1 MPTVLQVLLAGVLL
15 FCGSATSA
23 QTSVGELP
31 VRAREMGL
39 DLALPTLEKLRF
51 DTGVHSRNR
60 TRVDMKW
67 LGRGRPDFEIY
78 VALVPEE
85 GRPLFPNVLG
95 GTAATNAASNSEEE
109 GDFMALYRAGD
120 EDLRRL
126 NADWA
131 AFWAFTPKPELSGRA
146 YGYQASYYKEG
157 RGLVHVWVMSDD
169 RDVINGDWPYVLP
182 FAEEFGEFH

>member
-1 MPTVLQVLLAGVLL
+1 MRTAFCVLLAGVLL
-15 FCGSATSA
+15 FCGSVTEVGA
-23 QTSVGELP
+23 QVSDAELP
-31 VRAREMGL
+31 LRARALGL
-39 DLALPTLEKLRF
+39 TLALPTLERLRF

-67 LGRGRPDFEIY
+67 LGRGREKFEIY

-95 GTAATNAASNSEEE
+95 GTAATNAASTSDEEE
-109 GDFMALYRAGD
+109 HFVALYTAGD

-131 AFWAFTPKPELSGRA
+131 AFWAFTPKPELSPRK
-146 YGYQASYYKEG
+146 YGYQVTYYKAG
-157 RGLVHVWVMSDD
+157 RGLVHLWVLADE
-169 RDVINGDWPYVLP
+169 RAVVTGDWAYVLP
-182 FAEEFGEFH
+182 FAVTP